1 MFYPSNNDGDK
12 LMKPTPLLLLAAL
25 LAAGSVQAQPQAAQ
39 GKMSPEEH
47 ARAQACEKEMKH
59 LCAGKQGQ
67 AAKEC
72 LQSNESKLS
81 PQCKAQVSK

>member
-1 MFYPSNNDGDK
+1 MHMK
-12 LMKPTPLLLLAAL
+12 LAPLVLLAAL
-25 LAAGSVQAQPQAAQ
+25 LATGSVQAQSQAPTQ
-39 GKMSPEEH
+39 GRMTPEEH
-47 ARAQACEKEMKH
+47 ARAKACETEMKQ

-72 LQSNESKLS
+72 LQSNAGKLS

>member
-1 MFYPSNNDGDK
+1 
-12 LMKPTPLLLLAAL
+12 
-25 LAAGSVQAQPQAAQ
+25 
-39 GKMSPEEH
+39 MSPEQH
-47 ARAQACEKEMKH
+47 ARAQACEAEMKQ

-81 PQCKAQVSK
+81 PKCKAQVSK

>member
-1 MFYPSNNDGDK
+1 
-12 LMKPTPLLLLAAL
+12 MKSTSLLLLAAL
-25 LAAGSVQAQPQAAQ
+25 LAAGSVQAQTQAPTPTQ
-39 GKMSPEEH
+39 GGGERMSPEEH
-47 ARAQACEKEMKH
+47 ARARACEKEMQH

-81 PQCKAQVSK
+81 SQCKGHLKSGS

>member
-1 MFYPSNNDGDK
+1 M
-12 LMKPTPLLLLAAL
+12 T
-25 LAAGSVQAQPQAAQ
+25 
-39 GKMSPEEH
+39 PEEH
-47 ARAQACEKEMKH
+47 ARAKACETEMKQ

>member
-1 MFYPSNNDGDK
+1 
-12 LMKPTPLLLLAAL
+12 
-25 LAAGSVQAQPQAAQ
+25 
-39 GKMSPEEH
+39 MSPEEH
-47 ARAQACEKEMKH
+47 ARARACEKEMQH

-81 PQCKAQVSK
+81 SQCKGHLKSGS

>member
-1 MFYPSNNDGDK
+1 MR
-12 LMKPTPLLLLAAL
+12 PTSLLLLAAL
-25 LAAGSVQAQPQAAQ
+25 LAAGSVQAQSQAPTE
-39 GKMSPEEH
+39 GRMSPEQH
-47 ARAQACEKEMKH
+47 ARAQACEAEMKQ

-81 PQCKAQVSK
+81 PKCKAQVSK